1 MAPKGWQRL
10 LWFVVIWAGS
20 VAALGAVAWVIRL
33 ALGLK

>member
-20 VAALGAVAWVIRL
+20 VAALGAVAWAIRW
-33 ALGLK
+33 AMGLK

>member
-1 MAPKGWQRL
+1 MAPKSWQRL

-33 ALGLK
+33 ALGLE